1 MELPDLGEHCSEQTC
16 NRLDFLS
23 MKCDACKK
31 VFCGDH
37 FQYAKHNCKDAY
49 RKDVQVPVCP
59 LCNKPIPV
67 EKGQI
72 PDIVVGQ
79 HIDTFCKSDPS
90 KTKRK
95 IYTNKCALKGCKQKE
110 MVKIFCNRCKA
121 NYCLK
126 HRLPQDHHCE
136 KFVPEHRPVS
146 ISNVEKKL
154 QEEEDYL
161 LAKALAASEQE
172 QIKTRTN
179 HEKNSCRLS

>member
-16 NRLDFLS
+16 NRLDFLP

-79 HIDTFCKSDPS
+79 HIDTFCKSDPN

-95 IYTNKCALKGCKQKE
+95 
-110 MVKIFCNRCKA
+110 
-121 NYCLK
+121 
-126 HRLPQDHHCE
+126 
-136 KFVPEHRPVS
+136 VS
-146 ISNVEKKL
+146 IF
-154 QEEEDYL
+154 
-161 LAKALAASEQE
+161 
-172 QIKTRTN
+172 
-179 HEKNSCRLS
+179 